1 MDVTFQESNSQFS
14 NNFEILFQ
22 FFLNGP
28 FPASFF
34 FIFIFS
40 MSFLMQ
46 LIVNNISDDWIRTTD
61 LWCRKRPLYQ
71 LRHNHCPKSYFSVS
85 QPIAFDVIKQ
95 SRTTLN
101 MGHVSIDN
109 LCFNLKIFLLPRR
122 CKFSTTF
129 SKLSHQHLPRRL
141 KVCNFVIVSDT
152 WKNWFQVLFFSL
164 NCCKNVKITRKELN
178 KWKDLAD
185 KFPNLGKFY
194 TKVFKRFPT

>member
-1 MDVTFQESNSQFS
+1 MKYYFS
-14 NNFEILFQ
+14 I
-22 FFLNGP
+22 FLNGP

-129 SKLSHQHLPRRL
+129 VKIETSASPQTSQSLQFCNCFWHVKKLVPS
-141 KVCNFVIVSDT
+141 VI
-152 WKNWFQVLFFSL
+152 FSL